1 MVTGVDKYEFKLK
14 IDEMKAL
21 VSARNYQAA
30 AEIAETVNWRKIRN
44 LNALVL
50 AGEVFEQVGR
60 YEESKEILLMAY
72 DKSPI
77 GRNIIYRLAEIA
89 IRTQRIDE
97 AQEYYDEFVDIA
109 PHDNLKYVLK
119 YKMTAAQGLPYKE
132 QIKILEELK
141 EQEYS
146 EEWAYELAYL
156 YHRDMQPEKCVEACD
171 ELILWFGDGIYV
183 EKALELKMH
192 YQPLTKPQDEK
203 YRMFRQ
209 KRTGVIEVK
218 PNDFL
223 ESGEIVNEAVEI
235 PYVQTNTG
243 QYNTANLQEEIAKG
257 MQQIHGGKMQ
267 QTNRQVQLQN
277 WQNAQAQPQNSQ
289 GAQAQPQ
296 SLQNVQGQAQNL
308 QNVQGQAQNLQSV
321 QGQAQN
327 LQSVRVQPQN
337 WQNSQRQPQ
346 GWQNT
351 QAQQNWQ
358 NTQAQQ
364 NWQNTQAQ
372 PQNWQN
378 TQVQPQSWQNVQ
390 EPQSWQN
397 AQGQPQNLQNAQAQ
411 PQSWQNAQVQPQWQ
425 DAQGQ
430 LQNLQNAQAQPQ
442 WQDAQETTEQEPAQA
457 MTFEEI
463 QAEWEKT
470 KQAMQE
476 ALQEA
481 EKPKTAEAKEQSLEK
496 AEKLMQ
502 RLLGI
507 VPQLAEKLAE
517 QGEGQE
523 EDPVDDQQPSGVQ
536 YDLEQA
542 GRIVAGMNQLLQ
554 EQIDSLQAE
563 KRQTQ
568 TPEIH
573 RVSDPTR
580 ELPRLP
586 EDLLLGKESG
596 AIEKEEMDGNSLQ
609 NFSLEEEDNP
619 VMNAWKEATPGISAI
634 DLLQRVRM
642 EKNGVHFAQPQE
654 TQQANMR
661 QPENQPT
668 MAQSGKPIT
677 ERMTQSDMPM
687 TEQMTAEFAAEEL
700 GQTEYIAETVMQAEM
715 FSAEMVQ
722 EEDSDWNVKQI
733 EAPRSDLLQ
742 QPEISVRKSVQQP
755 EEPVSRPVQETE
767 LPVRQPVREEMSDR
781 TLVQETGL
789 PVGKLIQEAELSDRT
804 QIQKT
809 ELPVRQPVQET
820 ELPVRQLV
828 QETELP
834 VRQPVQE
841 AELPVAESVQEAELP
856 ISQVAQETDFS
867 ARQLIQQAESPARQ
881 TAQQAELPARQ
892 TVQQAELPITQPVQM
907 GMPAAGMAIDGAS
920 QMRPAGTGQ
929 KDVSDPLKNKEMN
942 AQPVHKNEQDNLFL
956 AAKPRFL
963 TQAQLQAESAMD
975 GKMNTQTTKDFS
987 SAEFYENGMQP
998 DGQNLDMMK
1007 ILTPEQ
1013 KQIFSYFVPIA
1024 GMEAQIYD
1032 LLEGVSQHLQ
1042 YDKHALSGNIMIEGI
1057 SGSGKTV
1064 LIMDIIKVLQKEIK
1078 RPAGKTGKIDANAL
1092 NQKDLDVLIEKING
1106 GCLIIESAGKISR
1119 ETAVKLSRCMEN
1131 DHTGT
1136 LYIIE
1141 DTAEG
1146 IQKAL
1151 ERDSSFASK
1160 FTEKITIPLF
1170 SADELVEFGKAYAN
1184 DLDYDIDE
1192 MGVLALYKRISNI
1205 QKLDHVTTLT
1215 EVKEIVD
1222 EAIENAERGVLKKVF
1237 GMLTATRA
1245 NDDNYVILREKDFEE

>member
-372 PQNWQN
+372 PQ
-378 TQVQPQSWQNVQ
+378 
-390 EPQSWQN
+390 
-397 AQGQPQNLQNAQAQ
+397 
-411 PQSWQNAQVQPQWQ
+411 
-425 DAQGQ
+425 
-430 LQNLQNAQAQPQ
+430 

-733 EAPRSDLLQ
+733 EAPGSDLLQ

-1092 NQKDLDVLIEKING
+1092 NQKDLDVLMEKING

>member
-223 ESGEIVNEAVEI
+223 ESGEIVNETVEI

-257 MQQIHGGKMQ
+257 MQQIHSGKMQ
-267 QTNRQVQLQN
+267 QANRQAQPQN
-277 WQNAQAQPQNSQ
+277 WQNAQAQPQNLQ
-289 GAQAQPQ
+289 GAQAQQQ
-296 SLQNVQGQAQNL
+296 SMQHVQGQQQSVQHVQDQPQNL
-308 QNVQGQAQNLQSV
+308 QRVQGQPQNLQSV
-321 QGQAQN
+321 QAEPQSWQNGQRQ
-327 LQSVRVQPQN
+327 QQN
-337 WQNSQRQPQ
+337 WQNGQERPQ

-358 NTQAQQ
+358 NAQAQQQ

-372 PQNWQN
+372 QQSWQNTQAQQQNWQN

-390 EPQSWQN
+390 EPQNWQNVQAQPQDLQNAQAQPQSLQN
-397 AQGQPQNLQNAQAQ
+397 AQGQPQNLQNAQ
-411 PQSWQNAQVQPQWQ
+411 VQPQWQ
-425 DAQGQ
+425 DV
-430 LQNLQNAQAQPQ
+430 
-442 WQDAQETTEQEPAQA
+442 QETTEQEPARA

-517 QGEGQE
+517 QQEEGQE
-523 EDPVDDQQPSGVQ
+523 EDAIDDQQPSGVQ

-580 ELPRLP
+580 ELPKLP
-586 EDLLLGKESG
+586 EELLLGKESG

-661 QPENQPT
+661 QPEKQPT
-668 MAQSGKPIT
+668 MAQSGKPMT
-677 ERMTQSDMPM
+677 ERMIQSDMPM
-687 TEQMTAEFAAEEL
+687 TEQMAAEFTAEEL
-700 GQTEYIAETVMQAEM
+700 GQTEYIAETVMQAET
-715 FSAEMVQ
+715 FSEEMVQ

-733 EAPRSDLLQ
+733 EAPVSDLLQ
-742 QPEISVRKSVQQP
+742 QPEISDRKSAQQP
-755 EEPVSRPVQETE
+755 EPPVNRP
-767 LPVRQPVREEMSDR
+767 
-781 TLVQETGL
+781 
-789 PVGKLIQEAELSDRT
+789 IQE
-804 QIQKT
+804 T

-820 ELPVRQLV
+820 ELPVA
-828 QETELP
+828 
-834 VRQPVQE
+834 E
-841 AELPVAESVQEAELP
+841 AAQEAELP
-856 ISQVAQETDFS
+856 ISQIVQETDFS
-867 ARQLIQQAESPARQ
+867 VRQLIQQAELPASQ
-881 TAQQAELPARQ
+881 TAQQAELPASQ
-892 TVQQAELPITQPVQM
+892 IAQQAELPITQPVQM
-907 GMPAAGMAIDGAS
+907 GMPAAAMTRQEQQGSMSEEFFQQDQADDPQDRIRKMQAATPTDSVSQMRAAMTIDGAS
-920 QMRPAGTGQ
+920 QMQPAGAGQ

-942 AQPVHKNEQDNLFL
+942 AQPVHENEQDNLFL

-1092 NQKDLDVLIEKING
+1092 NQKDLDVLMEKING